1 MGMPP
6 FHLAFAVRDLSA
18 TRYFYVNRLGC
29 KVGRTNEKW
38 IDFNFFGHQIS
49 AHLKPEETQRVETNG
64 VDGKS
69 VPVRHFGAVL
79 DWDHWHQLADSLKVQ
94 GVEFLRPLLISKKGF
109 LVVCPRSFVLCP
121 SSFVLCSSCFVLGL
135 LS

>member
-6 FHLAFAVRDLSA
+6 FHLAFAVRDLNA

-29 KVGRTNEKW
+29 KVGRTDEKW

-64 VDGKS
+64 EA
-69 VPVRHFGAVL
+69 PTMF
-79 DWDHWHQLADSLKVQ
+79 
-94 GVEFLRPLLISKKGF
+94 
-109 LVVCPRSFVLCP
+109 CP
-121 SSFVLCSSCFVLGL
+121 SHRQRAWLELNKAGTRRKHEKAGTQRNL
-135 LS
+135 I